1 MNAEDIREY
10 CLQKNGVEED
20 FPFDNETLVFKV
32 GGKIFLL
39 MSLER
44 NPITINV
51 KTDPQWSEELRAS
64 HYQIT
69 GAYHMN
75 KTHWNSIVLDGLPK
89 GLIFEIIDHSYE
101 LIFKKLTKKLQAEV
115 IDKQ

>member
-20 FPFDNETLVFKV
+20 FPFDTETLVFKV

-39 MSLER
+39 MSLEKQ
-44 NPITINV
+44 PTFINV
-51 KTDPQWSEELRAS
+51 KTNPQWSEELRAS
-64 HYQIT
+64 HSQIT

-75 KTHWNSIVLDGLPK
+75 KTHWNSLVLDGLPK
-89 GLIFEIIDHSYE
+89 ELVLKMIDHSYD
-101 LIFKKLTKKLQAEV
+101 LIFKKLTKKLQDEV
-115 IDKQ
+115 KGKK